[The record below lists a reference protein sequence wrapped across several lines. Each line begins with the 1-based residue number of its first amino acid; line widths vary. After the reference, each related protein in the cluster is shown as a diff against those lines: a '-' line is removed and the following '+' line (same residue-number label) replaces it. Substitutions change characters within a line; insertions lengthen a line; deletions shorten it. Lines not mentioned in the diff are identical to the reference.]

1 MQLHLQNRGTE
12 QKPNIWFIP
21 VPDLQIPKL
30 ILLSPTYVVLI
41 NFAQSSLIWTLEFW
55 QPKPHFWKYVLPVTD
70 NLVTS

>member
-1 MQLHLQNRGTE
+1 MLLHRRFDTKEQHDIRACYCSIFTQLHLQNRGTE

-41 NFAQSSLIWTLEFW
+41 NFAQSSLI
-55 QPKPHFWKYVLPVTD
+55 
-70 NLVTS
+70 